1 MVKKLAIDQFALV
14 LNICIASQAVLTTI
28 IFWFTWRKRPDLRDW
43 FFALIIFSIGHII
56 LIFRQQVDVLSYVGN
71 GILIIALL
79 IVIISTFNEYYHLIL
94 KPEPEKQIDKKER
107 RFVILTFS
115 ISFALCLLV
124 GLFLTFFVTINLIV
138 ILALLMIAL
147 LNPINTF
154 IFKIYLKFGSIT
166 RVFIFYSLFVGTIT
180 AITTILTQYTIWGSP
195 LNYAANF
202 AFVTMMMTAGL
213 MAPIEKRLTDSEE
226 KYREL
231 SLNLEDE
238 VDKQTIQL
246 QEAFQELEAFSYS
259 VSHDLR
265 SPLRSINGFS
275 SALTDEYNDIL
286 DEKGKDYLERIKK
299 NSKRM
304 DDLIKDLLDLSSI
317 SRYNEVTSIPVNLS
331 KLAKEVLDDLLLLY
345 PDIEFRYTIQDD
357 LSIRSDPKLIRIV
370 IDNLLGNALKFSS
383 GKANPIIEFGKI
395 VQENRVVFYVKDNG
409 VGFDMKYSDKL
420 FNVFQRLHSNEEFD
434 GTGIGLATVKRIFQK
449 INGKIWADGK
459 VDEGA
464 TFFFTIN

>member
-1 MVKKLAIDQFALV
+1 MV
-14 LNICIASQAVLTTI
+14 N
-28 IFWFTWRKRPDLRDW
+28 
-43 FFALIIFSIGHII
+43 
-56 LIFRQQVDVLSYVGN
+56 VLSYVGN

-79 IVIISTFNEYYHLIL
+79 IVIISTSNEYYNLIL
-94 KPEPEKQIDKKER
+94 KPESENQIDKKEK

-115 ISFALCLLV
+115 ISFILCLLI
-124 GLFLTFFVTINLIV
+124 GLFLALFTTINLLIV
-138 ILALLMIAL
+138 FTLVMIAL

-166 RVFIFYSLFVGTIT
+166 RIFIFYSLFVGMIT
-180 AITTILTQYTIWGSP
+180 AITTILSQYTTWGYP

-202 AFVTMMMTAGL
+202 AFVTMLMTAGL

-231 SLNLEDE
+231 SINLEDE

-265 SPLRSINGFS
+265 APLRSINGFS
-275 SALTDEYNDIL
+275 SALSEEYTEIL
-286 DEKGKDYLERIKK
+286 DEQGKDYLERIKK

-317 SRYNEVTSIPVNLS
+317 SRYDEVTSIPVNLS
-331 KLAKEVLDDLLLLY
+331 KLANEVLDDLLLLY
-345 PDIEFRYTIQDD
+345 PEIEFRYTIQDD
-357 LSIRSDPKLIRIV
+357 LSTRSDPKLIRIV
-370 IDNLLGNALKFSS
+370 IENLLGNALKFSS
-383 GKANPIIEFGKI
+383 RKANPIIEFGKI
-395 VQENRVVFYVKDNG
+395 VQENKIVFYVKDNG

-449 INGKIWADGK
+449 IDGKIWAEGK